1 LLFSPLSGGKG
12 VEGKEWVEKRP
23 LLFNFWGGRGRKAAI
38 TVKVLTNSKRPKV
51 KRHLPTHR
59 TQFEKVDFKR

>member
-1 LLFSPLSGGKG
+1 M
-12 VEGKEWVEKRP
+12 
-23 LLFNFWGGRGRKAAI
+23 GRKAAI